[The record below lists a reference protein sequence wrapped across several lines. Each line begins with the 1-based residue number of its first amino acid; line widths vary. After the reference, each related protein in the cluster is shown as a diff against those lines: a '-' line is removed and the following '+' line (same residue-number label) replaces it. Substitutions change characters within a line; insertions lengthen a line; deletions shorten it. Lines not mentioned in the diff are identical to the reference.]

1 MESIDL
7 EMGDLFEDQNE
18 DIEEITAP
26 PPFPELEDNPM
37 NDMAT
42 ETQEDEEGEDG
53 HDLSKLKNIK
63 AGAAKRVVKRP
74 QPKMDSTRLTSDK
87 GIPLLPNLFKD
98 VKFKGRGHE
107 GEDLRR
113 MMQILEH
120 WGHRLFPKMPFDEL
134 LERCERLGAK
144 KEVQTCV
151 KKIRSDMPLM
161 DDDFVSRNYDS
172 GDEDDSKNKKAAD
185 EVEDMDAEEAFDE
198 MMRQEAAKKQT
209 AMESLPPH
217 LSDGAV
223 SPVRQNNRPLSTPS
237 SKSMTCEQLA
247 RMERN
252 KQLAKERRMSK
263 LKNKDSAPQSDQQQQ
278 HVEENQSNPSTNMS
292 ESVQKPAGEDNA
304 DTSIDPTKSQTF
316 EDLADDDDD
325 FPTENEILFSC
336 GDVLKNQQVEE
347 KNSVTEVN
355 DKEASLEKPQ
365 TGTDQQTEEEILA
378 SLEEDEN
385 AINDIQS
392 SIPKSSADNENEETE
407 HKNRAT
413 LKDTTNVDLETG
425 VVV

>member
-1 MESIDL
+1 
-7 EMGDLFEDQNE
+7 
-18 DIEEITAP
+18 
-26 PPFPELEDNPM
+26 
-37 NDMAT
+37 
-42 ETQEDEEGEDG
+42 
-53 HDLSKLKNIK
+53 
-63 AGAAKRVVKRP
+63 
-74 QPKMDSTRLTSDK
+74 
-87 GIPLLPNLFKD
+87 
-98 VKFKGRGHE
+98 
-107 GEDLRR
+107 
-113 MMQILEH
+113 
-120 WGHRLFPKMPFDEL
+120 
-134 LERCERLGAK
+134 
-144 KEVQTCV
+144 
-151 KKIRSDMPLM
+151 M

-209 AMESLPPH
+209 AMESPPSH

-223 SPVRQNNRPLSTPS
+223 SPVRQNDRPLSTPS

-292 ESVQKPAGEDNA
+292 ESVQKPASEDNA

-325 FPTENEILFSC
+325 FPTENEILLSC

-392 SIPKSSADNENEETE
+392 SIPKSSTDNENEETE